1 MKSLVVLSGKGGT
14 GKTTVVGSFAAL
26 AERAVLADCDVDAA
40 NLHLLLSPE
49 VREAQDF
56 TASKRPVIN
65 PVCCTGCGVCIEH
78 CAFGAL
84 KLDADGVAQVDPYAC
99 EGCGLCARLCPASA
113 IEMEPTVSGR
123 WFVSDTRYGPLVHAR
138 LRPAEENSGRLV
150 TVVRQRAAAIAGERG
165 IPWLL
170 VDGAPGIGCP
180 VIASLAGAKSVLIVT
195 EPTVAGRS
203 DLRRVAQLVV
213 HFNLRVLVCVNKWD
227 LHRPLTEEI
236 EAECRDRG
244 YALVGRV
251 PYDDAVPR
259 SIADGAPLVEWDD
272 GPASQAVRAVWSQT
286 AEMA

>member
-1 MKSLVVLSGKGGT
+1 MRSLVVLSGKGGT

-26 AERAVLADCDVDAA
+26 SERPVLADCDVDAA

-65 PVCCTGCGVCIEH
+65 PGCCTGCEVCVEN

-84 KLDADGVAQVDPYAC
+84 KLDADGVAEVDPYAC
-99 EGCGLCARLCPASA
+99 EGCGLCARLCAASA

-150 TVVRQRAAAIAGERG
+150 TVVRQRAAEIAEARAA
-165 IPWLL
+165 PWLI

-203 DLRRVAQLVV
+203 DLRRVAQLVR
-213 HFNLRVLVCVNKWD
+213 HFDLSVLVCVNKWD
-227 LHRPLTEEI
+227 LHGALTAEI

-259 SIADGAPLVEWDD
+259 SIADGVPLVEWDD
-272 GPASQAVRAVWSQT
+272 GPASQATRSVWAQV